1 MTESNVDT
9 DFVDG
14 LQLIIDS
21 LIKEDE
27 SDIFEESTAIE
38 KALPL
43 AAVGGAIAGAVG
55 QAVKFGGGA
64 SGGAIGAATPISQG
78 GVSLNRSDTDEKG
91 ERLGK
96 NSEGIEDVGERVS
109 HNGASSHLPQDKRPL
124 DTSIVGGGQIK
135 HQTNIQNA
143 DENELP
149 EANHWCPDVMDWHTS
164 DHEPAKAPSVHI
176 NVDNHNG
183 DDPYKS
189 ENADKDVDKSFL
201 PNPGKPP
208 PISKPKVE
216 KGGYDQNTNL
226 PPEFGKPEEGESVAE
241 PFLRKRED
249 AEEDIEKQEGSTPS
263 DMGTSETAVS
273 MAMAREYN
281 QSIDVLKIWASVD
294 RVLPKDDEL
303 SLVDDLS
310 ILKSFGLE
318 TFTNIEDLVEGTLVH
333 KMLVDR
339 ASRPTKEWWE
349 SGIKLAESVE
359 GMEEPAICTAFLYY
373 EPDTFDMRDFQKAN
387 SSMSSDRATRHGETQ
402 DMQNVG
408 SASAI
413 DGLGMSAD
421 ELEKLDVNVMG
432 PKDEDCDK

>member
-1 MTESNVDT
+1 MTENNVDT
-9 DFVDG
+9 NFVDG

-27 SDIFEESTAIE
+27 SDTFEESTAIE
-38 KALPL
+38 KVLPL
-43 AAVGGAIAGAVG
+43 AAL
-55 QAVKFGGGA
+55 
-64 SGGAIGAATPISQG
+64 GAIGGAVAGAAGKAVGEVVETGAEAAQQM
-78 GVSLNRSDTDEKG
+78 SDTDEKG
-91 ERLGK
+91 EGLRK
-96 NSEGIEDVGERVS
+96 NTED
-109 HNGASSHLPQDKRPL
+109 
-124 DTSIVGGGQIK
+124 
-135 HQTNIQNA
+135 
-143 DENELP
+143 LP

-189 ENADKDVDKSFL
+189 ENADKGVDKSLL
-201 PNPGKPP
+201 PGGLNPLTGQPSVP
-208 PISKPKVE
+208 KPKVE

-226 PPEFGKPEEGESVAE
+226 PPEFGKPEEGESIAE

-249 AEEDIEKQEGSTPS
+249 VEEDIEKQEGSIPG
-263 DMGTSETAVS
+263 DMGASETAVS

-281 QSIDVLKIWASVD
+281 QSLDVLKIWASVD

-318 TFTNIEDLVEGTLVH
+318 TSTNIENLVEGTLVH

-349 SGIKLAESVE
+349 SGLELAKSVE

-373 EPDTFDMRDFQKAN
+373 EPDTFQLADFIVKASIETRSADQNPAPMPSNGLSPTMGGYVNDEVVTRSKAQDLEQPLPN
-387 SSMSSDRATRHGETQ
+387 SGG
-402 DMQNVG
+402 G
-408 SASAI
+408 SAMG
-413 DGLGMSAD
+413 GLGMSAD
-421 ELEKLDVNVMG
+421 ELEKLDVQVTG
-432 PKDEDCDK
+432 PKDEDCDD